1 MSQVITTAVF
11 RSTPGSYVRRVMMSW
26 LGRWWWTLAL
36 PVAVCLAL
44 SAANPVWMFV
54 ALMIICLLVPGL
66 LAMIYYAYAFSPQ
79 AVSSLADKTVSV
91 SPGRLIVNFIETGK
105 EQNYT
110 QADISAVEDTGRQL
124 IVRFRDSKYHHL
136 AIPLNTVPDNMQ
148 TVFIAEVMSLVP
160 QQLA

>member
-1 MSQVITTAVF
+1 ML
-11 RSTPGSYVRRVMMSW
+11 W
-26 LGRWWWTLAL
+26 LGRWWWILAL

-44 SAANPVWMFV
+44 SAVKPVWMFV

-91 SPGRLIVNFIETGK
+91 SPDCLTVNFIETRK
-105 EQNYT
+105 ERKYT
-110 QADISAVEDTGRQL
+110 PADISSAEDTGRQL
-124 IVRFRDSKYHHL
+124 IVRFKDSKYHHL

-148 TVFIAEVMSLVP
+148 GAFIAGVMSLVP